1 MVQVRRANV
10 ILDIKEE
17 QINEYLGKGYDVI
30 NSKGDVVQASVPND
44 ANVLRKAYTDHLKE
58 ISDLKETINK
68 LNAEIDELKKAQ
80 TAKPRTRRTTKKK
93 KADTES

>member
-44 ANVLRKAYTDHLKE
+44 ANVLRKAYVDHLKE
-58 ISDLKETINK
+58 IKTLKETIDS
-68 LNAEIDELKKAQ
+68 LNAEIKSLKNTK

-93 KADTES
+93 TEDKS